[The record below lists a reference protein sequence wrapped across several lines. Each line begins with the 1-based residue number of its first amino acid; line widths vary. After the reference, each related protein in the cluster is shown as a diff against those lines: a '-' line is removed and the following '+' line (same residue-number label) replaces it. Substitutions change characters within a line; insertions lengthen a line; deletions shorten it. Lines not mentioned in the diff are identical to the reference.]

1 MHLLLIEDEH
11 DLAHWL
17 RLSLERH
24 AQFQVEWAND
34 GLVAAHRLAVEDYDA
49 VILDLGLPGLN
60 GTEVLRR
67 LRTHDRRTPVLVL
80 TARDTL
86 NERVNLLNLGAD
98 DFLAKPFE
106 LAELEARL
114 HALIRRAHGQ
124 HDSVLRCGDLAYD
137 PQRQLFHVQD
147 SPLELSP
154 RERAVLRVLLLR
166 SDAPINKI
174 DIAQRV
180 FHDNEDIHPEAVEV
194 LIHRLRKKL
203 AHSTVRIT
211 THRGLGYQLECDRPA
226 THASQP

>member
-24 AQFQVEWAND
+24 AQFQVEWAAD
-34 GLVAAHRLAVEDYDA
+34 GLIAAHRLTVERYDA
-49 VILDLGLPGLN
+49 VTLDLGLPSLS

-67 LRTHDRRTPVLVL
+67 LRRHDRRTPVLIL

-86 NERVNLLNLGAD
+86 SERVNLLNLGAD

-106 LAELEARL
+106 VAELEARL
-114 HALIRRAHGQ
+114 HALIRRSHGQ
-124 HDSVLRCGDLAYD
+124 HDTVLRCGALSYD
-137 PQRQLFHVQD
+137 PQRQLFALQET
-147 SPLELSP
+147 PLELSP
-154 RERAVLRVLLLR
+154 RERAVLRVLLLGHQ
-166 SDAPINKI
+166 APINKV

-180 FHDNEDIHPEAVEV
+180 FHDNEDIHPEAIEV

-203 AHSTVRIT
+203 AHSTVRII
-211 THRGLGYQLECDRPA
+211 THRGLGYQLESDPAPAQPIRP
-226 THASQP
+226 

>member
-11 DLAHWL
+11 ELAHWL

-24 AQFQVEWAND
+24 AQFRVEWADD
-34 GLVAAHRLAVEDYDA
+34 GLIATHRLSVENYDA
-49 VILDLGLPGLN
+49 VILDLGLPSLN

-67 LRTHDRRTPVLVL
+67 LRTHDKRTPVLVL

-114 HALIRRAHGQ
+114 YALIRRAHGQ
-124 HDSVLRCGDLAYD
+124 HDSVLRCGVLTYD
-137 PQRQLFHVQD
+137 PQRQFFYIQKK
-147 SPLELSP
+147 PLKLSP

-166 SDAPINKI
+166 GESPISKV

-180 FHDNEDIHPEAVEV
+180 FYDNEDIHPEAIEV

-203 AHSTVRIT
+203 AHSSVRIT
-211 THRGLGYQLECDRPA
+211 THRGIGYQLECSPN
-226 THASQP
+226 ASYKN